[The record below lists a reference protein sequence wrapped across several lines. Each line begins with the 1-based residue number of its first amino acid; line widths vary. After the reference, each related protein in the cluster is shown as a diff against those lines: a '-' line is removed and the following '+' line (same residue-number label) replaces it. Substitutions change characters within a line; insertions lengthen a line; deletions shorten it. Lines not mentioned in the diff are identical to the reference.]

1 MVTVSY
7 YGQMGVNMKVNLS
20 KIKLKGR
27 ENTIWLM
34 VEYIKEALSKIKKM
48 VMIIN

>member
-7 YGQMGVNMKVNLS
+7 YGQMVVNMKVNLL
-20 KIKLKGR
+20 KIKLKDK

-34 VEYIKEALSKIKKM
+34 EEYIKEALSKIKKM
-48 VMIIN
+48 V